1 MARSAVI
8 LWSLCLAFMLGAC
21 GRSTSGREPPK
32 AVGGTLDLS
41 DWDFQRDGS
50 LTLDG
55 EWNFVW
61 DRFLTPENLIN
72 ESIGDTRLSLPVPG
86 PWTASQKNSAVS
98 QGYATAWLR
107 IKGLRPQAEP
117 YALLIPQIGTAY
129 RAAVFRSDAAHA
141 LSWPWHAGHP
151 SVSKAETLPEL
162 RPQIADYL
170 HSQDGELILLVQ
182 LASYHHRTGGIWR
195 SLELGPSESLTM
207 RFRNLKAQDV
217 AVVAMILMIG
227 LYNFGIFLQRRED
240 RSSLWLAIYCM
251 VIALREFCT
260 SDLISFALMPGS
272 VWTYELRFKLEYM
285 TLLGNAGC
293 LAMFLSHCFPAF
305 IQRRVAYIC
314 MAVAGLSFV
323 PVLFSEAAVYTHLLR
338 AFQLS
343 LLSIEVY
350 LFYGWVKAVLRN
362 AESARLSF
370 AGCLI
375 ISFAV
380 VYDVLVSM
388 NVLSTGYIYG
398 MGVTVFL
405 LVQSLVI
412 GQRFAAAFRRSEWL
426 VQELKEQ
433 EKARTLF
440 FHNTSH
446 ELRTPLNGILGFV
459 DLLRQG
465 RYGELP
471 TKAAQQIE
479 KIGSLSQS
487 LMDQVNT
494 ILDLAKSRRGD
505 LVLHPSLIPL
515 DEILEEVRNMC
526 EGLLVKH
533 PQVSF
538 EWKVSWSPSER
549 MSFTNDREK
558 LMRIIR
564 NLVGN
569 AFKFSKAGQPNRVRL
584 ILTLDT
590 ALRNLEIQV
599 SDEGIGI
606 AAEHH
611 EAIFEEFFQV
621 QSHARRMYEG
631 TGLGLAMLRK
641 IVNLMGGTIHLDS
654 VPGQGS
660 TFTVRIPEQAAAPIQ
675 SLELRASVPES
686 RASDPETLG
695 IARSQSPASRP
706 SIQQAARILVIDDNP
721 INCEV
726 ISDILHSHGYTVDVA
741 NGGQAGLEAIER
753 QHPDLVLLDL
763 MMPHV
768 SGEDVLL
775 HMKSRDEYKDIPVVL
790 LTARAS
796 QEDRIHGLNLGA
808 DDYLAKPIISEEM
821 SLRVHNTI
829 SRLNFAREA
838 AQKAILLDALNAAQE
853 VHEALGREKHQVPGV
868 AISEY
873 YHAAESASGDWLG
886 VHYDADHKRLYMMI
900 GDVTGHGMI
909 SALVTVAVAGAVHGA
924 LSLVEKWGAQHSLE
938 ESLKAIASSLNEA
951 VLDSGGKVDRWM
963 TMVFVGLDVTTGE
976 GILLNAGHGPIY
988 HLSQKK
994 CQPLQV
1000 LGSCLGSTDTPQFG
1014 LLPFKLESGDGLFL
1028 FTDGLIE
1035 NKGLDGK
1042 GFSKRELQTM
1052 LAAASAPDGLKQ
1064 QLVEKALSYWGET
1077 PLQDDVSF
1085 LIVKWTA

>member
-1 MARSAVI
+1 MARSFVI
-8 LWSLCLAFMLGAC
+8 LWSLFLAFLLGAC
-21 GRSTSGREPPK
+21 GRSSSGREPPK
-32 AVGGTLDLS
+32 AVNGTLDLS
-41 DWDFQRDGS
+41 DWDFDRDGPV
-50 LTLDG
+50 TLDG
-55 EWNFVW
+55 AWNFVW
-61 DRFLTPENLIN
+61 DRFLTPEDLKNKAF
-72 ESIGDTRLSLPVPG
+72 DTSQLSLPVPG
-86 PWTASQKNSAVS
+86 PWTALQTSTAVS
-98 QGYATAWLR
+98 QGYATAWLK

-129 RAAVFRSDAAHA
+129 RAVVFRSDAAHV

-151 SVSKAETLPEL
+151 SHSKAETLPEL
-162 RPQIADYL
+162 RPQIADYM
-170 HSQDGELILLVQ
+170 HSEEGELILLVQ

-195 SLELGPSESLTM
+195 SLEFGPSEPLTM
-207 RFRNLKAQDV
+207 RFRNLKAQDI

-227 LYNFGIFLQRRED
+227 LYNFGIFLQGRED
-240 RSSLWLAIYCM
+240 RSSLWLATYCM

-272 VWTYELRFKLEYM
+272 LWTYELRFKLEYM
-285 TLLGNAGC
+285 TLLGNAAC

-305 IQRRVAYIC
+305 IQRRFAFIC
-314 MAVAGLSFV
+314 LAVAGVSFL
-323 PVLFSEAAVYTHLLR
+323 PVLFTEAAVYSRLLR
-338 AFQLS
+338 VFQLI

-350 LFYGWVKAVLRN
+350 LFYGWVKAVLKN

-380 VYDVLVSM
+380 VYDVLVSI
-388 NVLSTGYIYG
+388 NVFATGYIYG

-426 VQELKEQ
+426 VKELKEQ
-433 EKARTLF
+433 ERARTLF

-471 TKAAQQIE
+471 TKAVQQIE

-505 LVLHPSLIPL
+505 LVLHPSQIPL
-515 DEILEEVRNMC
+515 DEIMEEVRNMC

-533 PQVSF
+533 PQVTF
-538 EWKVSWSPSER
+538 EWKVSWSPGDKV
-549 MSFTNDREK
+549 SFTNDREK

-569 AFKFSKAGQPNRVRL
+569 AFKFSKAGEPNRVRL

-590 ALRNLEIQV
+590 SQRNLEIQV

-606 AAEHH
+606 APEHH

-621 QSHARRMYEG
+621 QSHARRVYEG

-641 IVNLMGGTIHLDS
+641 IVNLMEGSIRLDS

-660 TFTVRIPEQAAAPIQ
+660 TFTVRIPEQALVPIQ
-675 SLELRASVPES
+675 SLELREPFRES
-686 RASDPETLG
+686 RTPDTENVAGRGLPT
-695 IARSQSPASRP
+695 SRP
-706 SIQQAARILVIDDNP
+706 SKQQTARILVIDDNP

-726 ISDILHSHGYTVDVA
+726 IGDILHSHGYTVDVA

-775 HMKSRDEYKDIPVVL
+775 HMKSREEYKDIPVVL

-829 SRLNFAREA
+829 SRLKFAREA
-838 AQKAILLDALNAAQE
+838 AQKTILLDALNAAQE
-853 VHEALGREKHQVPGV
+853 VHEALGRKKLHVPGV
-868 AISEY
+868 EISEY

-924 LSLVEKWGAQHSLE
+924 LSMVEKWGAQRSME
-938 ESLKAIASSLNEA
+938 ESLKAIAASLNEA

-963 TMVFVGLDVTTGE
+963 TMVVVGLDVATGE
-976 GILLNAGHGPIY
+976 GLLLNAGHGPIY
-988 HLSQKK
+988 QLSQKK

-1000 LGSCLGSTDTPQFG
+1000 LGSCLGSTDAPEFG
-1014 LLPFKLESGDGLFL
+1014 LLPFKVESGDGLFL

-1035 NKGLDGK
+1035 NKGQDGK
-1042 GFSKRELQTM
+1042 GLTKRELQAM
-1052 LAAASAPDGLKQ
+1052 LSAAEGADDLKQ
-1064 QLVEKALSYWGET
+1064 QLVEKTLSYWGEA

-1085 LIVKWTA
+1085 LILKWTA